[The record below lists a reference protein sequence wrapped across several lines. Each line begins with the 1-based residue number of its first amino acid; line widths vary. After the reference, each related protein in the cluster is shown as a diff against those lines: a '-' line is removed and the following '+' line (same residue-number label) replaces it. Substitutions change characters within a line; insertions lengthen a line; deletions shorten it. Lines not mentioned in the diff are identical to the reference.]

1 MSARTRLLETADR
14 MFYEEG
20 IRATGI
26 DRLVEEADVAKM
38 TLYNHFG
45 SKDDLVLAYLQERH
59 ADWLRRLD
67 THLDRATTPLEEI
80 LAVFDAYIE
89 SAARRGHRGCV
100 FINAAAEL
108 SEPDHPAREVVVE
121 NKESV
126 RSLLADRA
134 GAAGLREPGS
144 LADQLFLLLEGGIV
158 TAGIQGDADPLRWA
172 RIAAESLI
180 AAHQG

>member
-1 MSARTRLLETADR
+1 

-38 TLYNHFG
+38 TLYNNFG
-45 SKDDLVLAYLQERH
+45 SKDDLVVAYLQERH
-59 ADWLRRLD
+59 EDWLRRLES
-67 THLDRATTPLEEI
+67 HLEQATSPVEEI
-80 LAVFDAYIE
+80 LAVFEAYIE
-89 SAARRGHRGCV
+89 SASRPGHRGCV

-108 SEPDHPAREVVVE
+108 SERDHPARELVVE

-126 RSLLADRA
+126 RSLLRDRA
-134 GAAGLREPGS
+134 AAAGLNEPGP

-158 TAGIQGDADPLRWA
+158 TAGIQGNADPLRWA
-172 RIAAESLI
+172 RTAAESLI
-180 AAHQG
+180 TGHRG